1 MGGEEKEKQVTVS
14 VTLEIVLT
22 QEDIDD
28 IMCGALEGGITYWC
42 DEAKVVGDYL
52 GEYGSE
58 QIARGGK
65 LRLHLPEPFD
75 KDETEYYELDL
86 EKFKKGVELWAITPV
101 GCNCLEQMDGKIR
114 FDTCNA
120 DAIVCDAKT
129 RIAKENVLYE
139 LSERNREFMAWYM
152 AKGDRGEEYFVGGPR
167 AEYAKVVVDHNK
179 DFKEIETEEL
189 RKVFFTTKE
198 ECQAFCNYIN
208 GTEVLGYDYNVEGQ
222 PVVQREE
229 TE

>member
-101 GCNCLEQMDGKIR
+101 GCNCLEQIR
-114 FDTCNA
+114 T
-120 DAIVCDAKT
+120 I
-129 RIAKENVLYE
+129 
-139 LSERNREFMAWYM
+139 RNSGFW
-152 AKGDRGEEYFVGGPR
+152 
-167 AEYAKVVVDHNK
+167 
-179 DFKEIETEEL
+179 L
-189 RKVFFTTKE
+189 RRRDYGSISGI
-198 ECQAFCNYIN
+198 C
-208 GTEVLGYDYNVEGQ
+208 VLGNHWSWKQKVGASGE
-222 PVVQREE
+222 
-229 TE
+229 

>member
-1 MGGEEKEKQVTVS
+1 MGGKEKEKQVTVS

-101 GCNCLEQMDGKIR
+101 GCNCLEQIGGKIR

-120 DAIVCDAKT
+120 DAIVCDAIIQYALFGT
-129 RIAKENVLYE
+129 VVLVRRRDYG
-139 LSERNREFMAWYM
+139 SVS
-152 AKGDRGEEYFVGGPR
+152 G
-167 AEYAKVVVDHNK
+167 
-179 DFKEIETEEL
+179 I
-189 RKVFFTTKE
+189 
-198 ECQAFCNYIN
+198 C
-208 GTEVLGYDYNVEGQ
+208 VLGNRWSWKQKVGVSGE
-222 PVVQREE
+222 QRNSDRLSGNLFHLRQAIGSRASFGVRYRWQR
-229 TE
+229 TERKGWIESAGMQ

>member
-1 MGGEEKEKQVTVS
+1 MGGKEKEKQVTVS

-65 LRLHLPEPFD
+65 LRLHL
-75 KDETEYYELDL
+75 LDL

-120 DAIVCDAKT
+120 DAIVCDA
-129 RIAKENVLYE
+129 IIQ
-139 LSERNREFMAWYM
+139 
-152 AKGDRGEEYFVGGPR
+152 
-167 AEYAKVVVDHNK
+167 YALFGTVV
-179 DFKEIETEEL
+179 F
-189 RKVFFTTKE
+189 
-198 ECQAFCNYIN
+198 
-208 GTEVLGYDYNVEGQ
+208 G
-222 PVVQREE
+222 
-229 TE
+229 

>member
-1 MGGEEKEKQVTVS
+1 MGSKEKEKQVTVS

-75 KDETEYYELDL
+75 KDETEYYELDRSGEVQDFGENGRRDCKRL
-86 EKFKKGVELWAITPV
+86 EGGKG
-101 GCNCLEQMDGKIR
+101 
-114 FDTCNA
+114 
-120 DAIVCDAKT
+120 
-129 RIAKENVLYE
+129 
-139 LSERNREFMAWYM
+139 
-152 AKGDRGEEYFVGGPR
+152 
-167 AEYAKVVVDHNK
+167 
-179 DFKEIETEEL
+179 
-189 RKVFFTTKE
+189 
-198 ECQAFCNYIN
+198 
-208 GTEVLGYDYNVEGQ
+208 
-222 PVVQREE
+222 
-229 TE
+229 

>member
-1 MGGEEKEKQVTVS
+1 MGSKEKEKQVTVS

-101 GCNCLEQMDGKIR
+101 GCNC
-114 FDTCNA
+114 
-120 DAIVCDAKT
+120 
-129 RIAKENVLYE
+129 
-139 LSERNREFMAWYM
+139 
-152 AKGDRGEEYFVGGPR
+152 
-167 AEYAKVVVDHNK
+167 
-179 DFKEIETEEL
+179 
-189 RKVFFTTKE
+189 
-198 ECQAFCNYIN
+198 
-208 GTEVLGYDYNVEGQ
+208 
-222 PVVQREE
+222 
-229 TE
+229 

>member
-1 MGGEEKEKQVTVS
+1 MGGKAKEKQVTVS

-120 DAIVCDAKT
+120 DAIVCDA
-129 RIAKENVLYE
+129 IIQ
-139 LSERNREFMAWYM
+139 
-152 AKGDRGEEYFVGGPR
+152 
-167 AEYAKVVVDHNK
+167 YALFGTVV
-179 DFKEIETEEL
+179 F
-189 RKVFFTTKE
+189 
-198 ECQAFCNYIN
+198 
-208 GTEVLGYDYNVEGQ
+208 G
-222 PVVQREE
+222 
-229 TE
+229 